1 MAGALGRPAK
11 LLVKSPIL
19 LVMSLYV
26 AFIFGT
32 TYLLFTTFPDVFEGQ
47 YGFTVATSGLAYLG
61 LGVALFVALVINR
74 TFGERVRAARMKAEG
89 TNQPRPEHRL
99 ILMIW

>member
-1 MAGALGRPAK
+1 MLFQ
-11 LLVKSPIL
+11 SPIL

-32 TYLLFTTFPDVFEGQ
+32 TYLLFTTFPEVFEGQ

-61 LGVALFVALVINR
+61 LGVALSVAVIISR
-74 TFGERVRAARMKAEG
+74 TFGDKIQAARMKADG
-89 TNQPRPEHRL
+89 VTQSQPKYRL
-99 ILMIW
+99 ILMIL